1 MVRASALGEF
11 HNDDCNFINMNGG
24 KSYDANQPMA
34 MGWQASVAEIEM
46 KNLPKRGR
54 SFRRV
59 LSTVMA
65 RKKSETSQRE

>member
-1 MVRASALGEF
+1 MVRAGALGEF
-11 HNDDCNFINMNGG
+11 YKDDCNFINMNGG
-24 KSYDANQPMA
+24 KSDDANPPMA
-34 MGWQASVAEIEM
+34 MGWQASVAEVEM

-65 RKKSETSQRE
+65 REKSETSQRE